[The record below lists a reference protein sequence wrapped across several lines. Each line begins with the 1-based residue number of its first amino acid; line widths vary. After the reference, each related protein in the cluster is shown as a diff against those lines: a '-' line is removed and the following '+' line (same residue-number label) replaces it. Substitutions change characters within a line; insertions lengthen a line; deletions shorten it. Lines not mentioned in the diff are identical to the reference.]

1 MPRLKRLRIFA
12 GPNGSGK
19 TTLYYY
25 LTNKRKVFK
34 NYCFINADEI
44 TKKLKESLD
53 LKVFPIKIS
62 RHDLSDFLKTPAFPP
77 KLTKP
82 LSEYLN
88 VQGYVLT
95 LKDKNLSRIDYIS
108 ASIAEF
114 LRKKILSNSSSSFAF
129 ETVLSHKSKLVEISN
144 AKKCGYKIYLYV
156 VSTSHPDINK
166 KRVQMREKM
175 GGHSV
180 PLEKIKKRYHRCL
193 NNIYDA
199 MLLADR
205 AFFFDNS
212 GKKHSF
218 IAQKFV
224 QKEYKGLFLESNLPT
239 PWFNKYIL
247 DKILKK
253 NKF

>member
-1 MPRLKRLRIFA
+1 MHNLKQRLRIFA

-19 TTLYYY
+19 TTLYRY
-25 LTNKRKVFK
+25 LANEKKVFK
-34 NYCFINADEI
+34 DYCYINADEI
-44 TKKLKESLD
+44 TKKLKKSLD
-53 LKVFPIKIS
+53 LKYFPIKIS
-62 RHDLSDFLKTPAFPP
+62 KRDLSEFLKTSAFPP

-95 LKDKNLSRIDYIS
+95 LKDKKLSGIDYIS

-114 LRKKILSNSSSSFAF
+114 LRKKILSTSSSSFAF

-156 VSTSHPDINK
+156 ISTSHPDINK

-180 PLEKIKKRYHRCL
+180 PSEKIEKRYHRCL
-193 NNIYDA
+193 NNIYNA

-212 GKKHSF
+212 GEKHLL
-218 IAQKFV
+218 IAQK
-224 QKEYKGLFLESNLPT
+224 EYEGLFLAKRLLPS
-239 PWFNKYIL
+239 WFNKYIL
-247 DKILKK
+247 NKILKN
-253 NKF
+253 NKI